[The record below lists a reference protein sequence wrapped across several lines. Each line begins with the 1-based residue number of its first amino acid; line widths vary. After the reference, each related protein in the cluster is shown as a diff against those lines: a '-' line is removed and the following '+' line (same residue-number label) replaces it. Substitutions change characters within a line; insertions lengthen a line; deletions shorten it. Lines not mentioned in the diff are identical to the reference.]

1 MRILAAM
8 SLMLFFA
15 LGCGPT
21 STQIAVER
29 GLKAAPSRSTGC
41 PSDKLEISEH
51 RPRLQSWKA
60 TGCQKTYRCVTIN
73 AEMELAECRSGD
85 VATLR

>member
-1 MRILAAM
+1 MRILAAFF
-8 SLMLFFA
+8 LMLFLA
-15 LGCGPT
+15 PGCGPT

-29 GLKAAPSRSTGC
+29 GLKAATSRSTGC
-41 PSDKLEISEH
+41 PSDKLAISEH

-60 TGCQKTYRCVTIN
+60 IGCQKTYRCVTIN
-73 AEMELAECRSGD
+73 VELELAECRSGQ